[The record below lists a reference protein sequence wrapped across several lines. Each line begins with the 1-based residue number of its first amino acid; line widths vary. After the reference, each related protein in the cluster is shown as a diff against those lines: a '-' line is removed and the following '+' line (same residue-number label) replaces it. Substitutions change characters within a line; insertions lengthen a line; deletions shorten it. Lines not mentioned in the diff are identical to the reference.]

1 MVPHVKNILGL
12 RSLPLIA
19 AAAVIASASCKEEKT
34 TFAANVGDGETT
46 PTMLTIDV
54 DTYVSDS
61 GYTRYHITA
70 PVWAMYEDANTPKW
84 KFPAGLKLDQLDR
97 DLSVNAKMRCDSA
110 TYFSQKRL
118 WRLDGNVQ
126 MVNTAND
133 SFASPQVFWDQ
144 DAHTIRSDSFI
155 HIVRSDR
162 IIEGYGFTSNE
173 QMTEYHVNRP
183 TGIFPVRREADS
195 SEPDSAIDNNARRR
209 RPASHGSAPDTA
221 SLQPTSSPTQQS

>member
-1 MVPHVKNILGL
+1 MVPHVKDILGL
-12 RSLPLIA
+12 RSLPIFA

-34 TFAANVGDGETT
+34 VYAPNVGDGEST

-70 PVWAMYEDANTPKW
+70 PVWAMYEDARVPNW
-84 KFPAGLKLDQLDR
+84 KFPEGLKLDQLDR
-97 DLSVNAKMRCDSA
+97 ELNVTAKMRCDSA

-144 DAHTIRSDSFI
+144 NEHTIRSDSFI
-155 HIVRSDR
+155 HIVRADR
-162 IIEGYGFTSNE
+162 IIEGYGFNSNE
-173 QMTEYHVNRP
+173 QMTEYFVNRP
-183 TGIFPVRREADS
+183 TGIFPVGREAAKA
-195 SEPDSAIDNNARRR
+195 EPDSAIDSNPRRR
-209 RPASHGSAPDTA
+209 RPHDSGVPAQQAN
-221 SLQPTSSPTQQS
+221 PTQQ

>member
-12 RSLPLIA
+12 RSLPVLV
-19 AAAVIASASCKEEKT
+19 AAAVVASASCKDDRT
-34 TFAANVGDGETT
+34 VYAPNVGDGETT

-70 PVWAMYEDANTPKW
+70 PVWAMYEDAHVPNW
-84 KFPAGLKLDQLDR
+84 KFPEGLKLDQLDR
-97 DLSVNAKMRCDSA
+97 ELRVTAKMRCDSA
-110 TYFSQKRL
+110 TYFSQQRI

-144 DAHTIRSDSFI
+144 NAHTIRSDSFI
-155 HIVRSDR
+155 HIVRADR
-162 IIEGYGFTSNE
+162 IIEGYGFTSDE
-173 QMTEYHVNRP
+173 QMSEYFVNRP
-183 TGIFPVRREADS
+183 TGIFPVGRETAKP
-195 SEPDSAIDNNARRR
+195 EPDSAIDANPRRR
-209 RPASHGSAPDTA
+209 RPHDPGASATLNNTP
-221 SLQPTSSPTQQS
+221 QQ